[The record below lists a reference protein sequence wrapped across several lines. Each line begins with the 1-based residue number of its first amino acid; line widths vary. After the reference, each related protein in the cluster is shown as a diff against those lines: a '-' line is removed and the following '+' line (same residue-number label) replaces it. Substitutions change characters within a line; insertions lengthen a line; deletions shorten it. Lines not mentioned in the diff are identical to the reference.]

1 MDDFSLP
8 NVVNKYGVLPSTYN
22 RIEPFKRPLSSTCPA
37 IIINSKTG
45 NLALTLGGAGGTKI
59 TTAETQV
66 ILRHLFLKDSIKM
79 SIDASRLHHQLLPNV
94 ICYDDYFPENM
105 LEALRKLGHQT
116 VKNQNRLSI
125 IVAISKNEEG
135 EYDVMYDYRKGGSS
149 AGY

>member
-1 MDDFSLP
+1 
-8 NVVNKYGVLPSTYN
+8 
-22 RIEPFKRPLSSTCPA
+22 
-37 IIINSKTG
+37 
-45 NLALTLGGAGGTKI
+45 
-59 TTAETQV
+59 
-66 ILRHLFLKDSIKM
+66 M